1 MPATTNNIPSCIF
14 FFSDRGELSD
24 SEDQPKIN
32 QNQQTRPTEQTAKLK
47 TNQIDRSTLPS
58 KINLLDQP
66 FHPTIQIQPQRYY
79 TQALTESNQPFYSTI
94 SIQPKSTLLF
104 YYQIGPV

>member
-1 MPATTNNIPSCIF
+1 MPDLIPPLNRIGSVNATLLHEST
-14 FFSDRGELSD
+14 D
-24 SEDQPKIN
+24 
-32 QNQQTRPTEQTAKLK
+32 
-47 TNQIDRSTLPS
+47 QIDRSTLPS